1 MQPWKLN
8 LIKAGIG
15 AIIFGAW
22 TFMVSSKIA
31 TPDLLQNALQSVFA
45 TVGVSHLLIS
55 DQDNRNVAVKL
66 AAIAG
71 TLAFLSYLVFA
82 GFTSADVVVA
92 DFLMLLV
99 AFGIVTPNTSNPKS

>member
-1 MQPWKLN
+1 METWKLN
-8 LIKAGIG
+8 LTKSIIG
-15 AIIFGAW
+15 GTIFGAW
-22 TFMVSSKIA
+22 TCMVAQKIA

-55 DQDNRNVAVKL
+55 EQDTRNVAVKL